1 MMNVAVVVGGDSE
14 ERDISIA
21 SGAQITKALRSLSV
35 ETVVID
41 TSHGLLS
48 HEQEIHF
55 FNQKIQESPPKTQQ
69 FSWKKFINCLL
80 SDKKILDRIDVFF
93 LALHGGSGENGT
105 LQAFFDLIKKP
116 YTGSGFLA
124 SACAFDKVLSKK
136 MMTLIHIPTPDWVLA
151 NENSIPNIP
160 RVLKGSL
167 IVKPSQQGSTVG
179 LTIVHQADQ
188 LLEAIYLAKQ
198 FDSQVIVEQFIEGRE
213 ITVGIL
219 DGKALPAGEII
230 LPPDIEFD
238 YLSKYQPNKV
248 QEIFPADIPQVVANK
263 AQQYAEKLHHA
274 LGLTGYSRADFRLDN
289 QDNLWCLEI
298 NSLPGMTEQSLLPKA
313 AAASNISFAQLCLKI
328 CELALKRAV

>member
-1 MMNVAVVVGGDSE
+1 MRVAVIVGGDSE
-14 ERDISIA
+14 ERDVSIA
-21 SGAQITKALRSLSV
+21 SGAQIAKALRSLAI

-41 TSHGLLS
+41 TAKGLLNR
-48 HEQEIHF
+48 EQEVNL
-55 FNQKIQESPPKTQQ
+55 FNQKIQKSFQKIQQ
-69 FSWKKFINCLL
+69 FSWEKFIHCFL
-80 SDKKILDRIDVFF
+80 SDKKILDHIDVFF

-116 YTGSGFLA
+116 YTGSGHLA

-136 MMTLIHIPTPDWVLA
+136 IMTLSHIPTPDWILVD
-151 NENSIPNIP
+151 EGFIP
-160 RVLKGSL
+160 RVFEVLKL
-167 IVKPSQQGSTVG
+167 PFVVKPNQQGSTVG

-188 LLEAIYLAKQ
+188 LLEAINLAKQ
-198 FDSQVIVEQFIEGRE
+198 FDSQVIIEQFIEGRE

-230 LPPDIEFD
+230 LPHDIEFD

-248 QEIFPADIPQVVANK
+248 QEIFPADIPQSVAKK
-263 AQQYAEKLHHA
+263 AQQYAERLHST
-274 LGLTGYSRADFRLDN
+274 LGLTDYSRTDFRLDH
-289 QDNLWCLEI
+289 QDLLWCLEI

-328 CELALKRAV
+328 CELALKRSV